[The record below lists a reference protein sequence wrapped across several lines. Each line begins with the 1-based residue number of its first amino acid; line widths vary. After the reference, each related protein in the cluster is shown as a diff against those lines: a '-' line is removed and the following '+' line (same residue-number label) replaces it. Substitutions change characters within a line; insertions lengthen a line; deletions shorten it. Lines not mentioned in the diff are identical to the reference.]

1 MKFNDFKES
10 LEFGNKWE
18 EVILK
23 QLKNVLPSTEL
34 VRFEDNPDL
43 QRKGVDL
50 LDRKRMFPFEIK
62 TRYTTKYF
70 DDILFETISDIER
83 ETPGWYYY
91 TMSPALV
98 YNWVDAEKNQSV
110 KIYIMN
116 IFKIRNRR
124 IVEKAIEK
132 LGLKPL
138 ISVSYGANRTWYT
151 ENYAVPITFIPAD
164 SIIQYSVL
172 NQHFER
178 DLWRIFD

>member
-1 MKFNDFKES
+1 MKYNDFKES

-18 EVILK
+18 EVVLK

-62 TRYTTKYF
+62 TRTKYF
-70 DDILFETISDIER
+70 DDILFETVSDIER
-83 ETPGWYYY
+83 KTLGWYYY

-110 KIYIMN
+110 KLYIMN
-116 IFKIRNRR
+116 IFKIRNRK

-151 ENYAVPITFIPAD
+151 ENYAVPITFIPTD
-164 SIIQYSVL
+164 SIIQFQPL

-178 DLWRIFD
+178 DLWHIFD